1 MYSTPRTV
9 CRILGG
15 SGGPR
20 PSRVP
25 TRKLPALC
33 APLSRYQANAVA
45 PRLALP
51 LAAPDQQ

>member
-1 MYSTPRTV
+1 MYSTSRTV

-20 PSRVP
+20 PLAVQ

-33 APLSRYQANAVA
+33 GPLSRYQANAAA

-51 LAAPDQQ
+51 LALPDQQ

>member
-1 MYSTPRTV
+1 MYSTSRTV

-15 SGGPR
+15 SGGPQ
-20 PSRVP
+20 PSSVP
-25 TRKLPALC
+25 TRKLPVLC

-51 LAAPDQQ
+51 PALPDQQ